1 MRKTFL
7 AVVAVVLALG
17 VGMVRPATALLRD
30 SISLSPNDDVERQY
44 PPIAGQNPTNQAQ
57 DSATCESA
65 VYCDTIPVAVN
76 VPSNL
81 PADSNYVVQVTLTWE
96 TAKANGTT
104 VNDVDLFFEDDQ
116 RQVVSKSA
124 SQNEPESL
132 RVPKPKRGQYYIA
145 VVNYVGNNPGYTL
158 RVQYLTD
165 TTNTFEVLDGGNQ
178 GPPPAGSKDTSDKT
192 PPPVDHSN
200 DPTTFTDTSAPPI
213 ATFEAPT
220 DSSFDPSLFTDQ
232 PKNPGGGGFDPSQ
245 LADSQNVKVTV
256 PPASGVA
263 VFISLVVLPLLVV
276 GGAGAFIWRKRA
288 ASF

>member
-1 MRKTFL
+1 MRKTL
-7 AVVAVVLALG
+7 VAVAAVVLALG
-17 VGMVRPATALLRD
+17 VGMARPATAVLRD
-30 SISLSPNDDVERQY
+30 SINLSPNDDIEREY
-44 PPIAGQNPTNQAQ
+44 PAISGQNPTNQAQ
-57 DSATCESA
+57 DSATCETA
-65 VYCDTIPVAVN
+65 VYCDTIPVNVN
-76 VPSNL
+76 VPSDL
-81 PADSNYVVQVTLTWE
+81 PADANYVVQVTLTWE

-104 VNDVDLFFEDDQ
+104 VNDVDLYFEDDQ

-132 RVPKPKRGQYYIA
+132 RAPKPKSGKYYIA

-165 TTNTFEVLDGGNQ
+165 ESNTFELLDGGNQ
-178 GPPPAGSKDTSDKT
+178 GPPPAGKKDADSS

-200 DPTTFTDTSAPPI
+200 DPTEFTEAPAPPI
-213 ATFEAPT
+213 ATFEAGV
-220 DSSFDPSLFTDQ
+220 DSSFDPSLFDDNRTR
-232 PKNPGGGGFDPSQ
+232 NGGPGFDPNQ
-245 LADSQNVKVTV
+245 LAGSEKIKSVV

-263 VFISLVVLPLLVV
+263 VFISLVVLPLLIV